1 MSRRIGFDRP
11 IKLDWLDTMAGVVKK
26 ESDIDKIRIEM
37 HSYLE
42 KEFPLPVAR
51 RKTITVLSRIWYKVP
66 KEHVDIRNRGLELL
80 PNLKQ
85 KDRIWIHWG
94 LTLLAFPFVRDI
106 ATYLSRCF
114 SLNDNCSA
122 QEITR
127 KMEESWGQRT
137 TMKRAL
143 DRVIQSFGY
152 WDIIV
157 KDDKSGIILT
167 TKSLSS
173 ANKHLNLWLLEAI
186 LLAEE
191 NHSIPFDQINKI
203 PSAFPFE
210 LSLNYSEILESNRFI
225 ANQITGSRA
234 MISVKSNTSS

>member
-1 MSRRIGFDRP
+1 MSRRIGFDRH

-26 ESDIDKIRIEM
+26 ESDIDKIRSEM

-51 RKTITVLSRIWYKVP
+51 RKTITVLTRIWYKVP
-66 KEHVDIRNRGLELL
+66 KEHIDIRNRGFELL
-80 PNLKQ
+80 PNLEQ

-94 LTLLAFPFVRDI
+94 LTLLAYPFVRDI
-106 ATYLSRCF
+106 TTYLSRCF
-114 SLNDNCSA
+114 SLNDNCST
-122 QEITR
+122 QEVTR
-127 KMEESWGQRT
+127 KMEESWGYRT
-137 TMKRAL
+137 TMKRAF
-143 DRVIQSFGY
+143 DRVILSFSY
-152 WDIIV
+152 WDIIT
-157 KDDKSGIILT
+157 KDKKSGIIQP
-167 TKSLSS
+167 KNRLSS
-173 ANKHLNLWLLEAI
+173 TNKNLNLWLLEAI

-210 LSLNYSEILESNRFI
+210 LSLNYSEILETNRFI

-234 MISVKSNTSS
+234 MISVKVNN